1 MFKFQV
7 SVQNQYI
14 ILHKYKFLISI
25 KKRCTACFI
34 YMTSANSGEP
44 TKMERT
50 AVITNH
56 RLSLG
61 LLWLVMAVSSI
72 VFIEP
77 TPYDTLGVALMLVF
91 FGLGMRI
98 PAGLGSATYLLGV
111 FALANIVAS
120 ALAPD
125 PVASLRSLTVR
136 LYMLA
141 SWVFF
146 TCVIYE
152 DPKRLLRLLFSGYTV
167 AAIIAVTLGILGY
180 YKLVP
185 YTEQLLEFGRVR
197 ALFKDPNV
205 YGPFLIPV
213 ALYLVARLESA
224 TLIQK
229 LFLIGIFA
237 FLTFG
242 ILLGFSRGSWLNF
255 AVSLLL
261 YFILR
266 LLTQT
271 SARLKRQLL
280 LQAGAV
286 AMFSVL
292 FVGWAINTNAIQS
305 MVERRSKVQYYDV
318 AEQGGRFSRQLA
330 VIDRALVTPIGI
342 GAGQSGQKYYF
353 SSEPHNIYLQLLIES
368 GWIGALAFF
377 AFLALTL
384 RQSFHFIFQPST
396 IQAVYIAG
404 FACFIGILVQSLF
417 IDSTHWRHMY
427 FLLAVLWGP
436 LLAWRTDTRS
446 HDWVNEIGTSTS
458 SKY

>member
-1 MFKFQV
+1 M
-7 SVQNQYI
+7 
-14 ILHKYKFLISI
+14 
-25 KKRCTACFI
+25 
-34 YMTSANSGEP
+34 SGEP
-44 TKMERT
+44 LRMGRA
-50 AVITNH
+50 AVITRH

-61 LLWLVMAVSSI
+61 LLWLLTAVSSI

-77 TPYDTLGVALMLVF
+77 TPYDILGVALMLVF

-98 PAGLGSATYLLGV
+98 PAELGSATYLLGV

-136 LYMLA
+136 LYMIA
-141 SWVFF
+141 NWVFF

-185 YTEQLLEFGRVR
+185 YTELLVQMGRVR

-205 YGPFLIPV
+205 YGPFLVPV

-224 TLIQK
+224 TPIQK
-229 LFLIGIFA
+229 LFLMGIFA

-280 LQAGAV
+280 LQAGVV
-286 AMFSVL
+286 AIFSVL
-292 FVGWAINTNAIQS
+292 FIGWAINTNAIQS
-305 MVERRSKVQYYDV
+305 MVKTRTKVQSYDV
-318 AEQGGRFSRQLA
+318 AQQGGRFSRQLA

-342 GAGQSGQKYYF
+342 GAGQSTQNFGQ
-353 SSEPHNIYLQLLIES
+353 EPHNIYLQLLIES

-404 FACFIGILVQSLF
+404 FACFIGVLVQSLF

-427 FLLAVLWGP
+427 LLLAVLWGP

>member
-1 MFKFQV
+1 
-7 SVQNQYI
+7 
-14 ILHKYKFLISI
+14 
-25 KKRCTACFI
+25 
-34 YMTSANSGEP
+34 
-44 TKMERT
+44 MERA
-50 AVITNH
+50 AVITRH

-61 LLWLVMAVSSI
+61 LLWLLTAVSSI

-77 TPYDTLGVALMLVF
+77 TPYDILGVALMLVF

-98 PAGLGSATYLLGV
+98 PAELGSATYLLGV

-136 LYMLA
+136 LYMIA
-141 SWVFF
+141 NWVFF

-152 DPKRLLRLLFSGYTV
+152 DPKRMLRLLFSGYTV

-185 YTEQLLEFGRVR
+185 YTELLVQMGRVR

-205 YGPFLIPV
+205 YGPFLVPV

-224 TLIQK
+224 TPIQK
-229 LFLIGIFA
+229 LFLMGIFA

-292 FVGWAINTNAIQS
+292 FIGWAINTNAIQS
-305 MVERRSKVQYYDV
+305 MIVTRTKVQSYDV
-318 AEQGGRFSRQLA
+318 AQQGGRFSRQLA

-342 GAGQSGQKYYF
+342 GAGQSGQNF
-353 SSEPHNIYLQLLIES
+353 GQEPHNIYLQLLIES

-404 FACFIGILVQSLF
+404 FACFIGVLVQSLF

-427 FLLAVLWGP
+427 LLLAVLWGP

>member
-1 MFKFQV
+1 M
-7 SVQNQYI
+7 
-14 ILHKYKFLISI
+14 
-25 KKRCTACFI
+25 
-34 YMTSANSGEP
+34 SGEP
-44 TKMERT
+44 LRMERA
-50 AVITNH
+50 AVITRH

-61 LLWLVMAVSSI
+61 LLWLLTAVSSI

-77 TPYDTLGVALMLVF
+77 TPYDILGVALMLVF

-98 PAGLGSATYLLGV
+98 PAELGSATYLLGV

-125 PVASLRSLTVR
+125 PGASFHSLSVR

-152 DPKRLLRLLFSGYTV
+152 DPKRMLRLLFSGYTV

-185 YTEQLLEFGRVR
+185 YTELLVQMGRVR

-205 YGPFLIPV
+205 YGPFLVPV

-224 TLIQK
+224 TPIQK
-229 LFLIGIFA
+229 LFLMGIFA

-280 LQAGAV
+280 LQAGVV

-292 FVGWAINTNAIQS
+292 FIGWAINTNAIQS
-305 MVERRSKVQYYDV
+305 MVETRTKVQSYDV
-318 AEQGGRFSRQLA
+318 AQQGGRFSRQLA

-342 GAGQSGQKYYF
+342 GAGQSAQNFGQ
-353 SSEPHNIYLQLLIES
+353 EPHNIYLQLLIES

-404 FACFIGILVQSLF
+404 FACFIGVLVQSLF

-427 FLLAVLWGP
+427 LLLAVLWGP